1 MAWNASGQLK
11 NKLEKIYETLTTK
24 TTSPV
29 IALGGVHTTVML
41 SLSTEELWVI
51 ALAVP
56 CQIDFIDHPLDS
68 LLHCNG
74 KVKKCNIV
82 SFLSEKQLSSFG
94 LFWAFQNPIGHPNL
108 QCIVLNSLERL
119 TNLTSSRVRTC
130 NRESLTIQTTSDVV
144 RLGSRHKVA
153 VAAVSVHLDNVT
165 LCRTHI
171 LVIIT

>member
-1 MAWNASGQLK
+1 MDEA
-11 NKLEKIYETLTTK
+11 LTTK

-56 CQIDFIDHPLDS
+56 CETDFIHSPLES
-68 LLHCNG
+68 LLNIAFVG
-74 KVKKCNIV
+74 KI
-82 SFLSEKQLSSFG
+82 E
-94 LFWAFQNPIGHPNL
+94 
-108 QCIVLNSLERL
+108 
-119 TNLTSSRVRTC
+119 NLTSSRVRTC
-130 NRESLTIQTTSDVV
+130 NRESLTIQTPGEFV

-165 LCRTHI
+165 IEHRSW
-171 LVIIT
+171 